1 MRKDFITL
9 NGKDVRVE
17 VNWNAI
23 VAFLKT
29 SGQDNLQALTGL
41 TSLKPSDIA
50 GLMAAAI
57 NEGESL
63 EGRESSLTAQD
74 IGRMDNAIS
83 AVSQFLDIFV
93 RQTTPDIPP
102 KEGKE

>member
-1 MRKDFITL
+1 MGKDFITI
-9 NGKDVRVE
+9 NGKEVRVE

-23 VAFLKT
+23 VAFLET

-41 TSLKPSDIA
+41 TNLKPSDIA
-50 GLMAAAI
+50 GLMAASI
-57 NEGESL
+57 NEGEAL

-74 IGRMDNAIS
+74 IGRMDNAIGL
-83 AVSQFLDIFV
+83 VSKFLDIFV

>member
-1 MRKDFITL
+1 MGKDFITI
-9 NGKDVRVE
+9 NVKEVRVE

-23 VAFLKT
+23 VAFLET

-41 TSLKPSDIA
+41 TNLKPSDIA
-50 GLMAAAI
+50 GLMAASI
-57 NEGESL
+57 NEGEAL

-74 IGRMDNAIS
+74 IGRMDNAIGL
-83 AVSQFLDIFV
+83 VSKFLDIFV